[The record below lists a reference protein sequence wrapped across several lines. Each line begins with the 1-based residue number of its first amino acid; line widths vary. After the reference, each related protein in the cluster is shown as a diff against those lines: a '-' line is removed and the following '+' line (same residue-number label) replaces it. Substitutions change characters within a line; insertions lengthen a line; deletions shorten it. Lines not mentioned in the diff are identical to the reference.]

1 MLSVV
6 FSPYCSLSGGGAL
19 QFKRNQKNHCMFY
32 FHLRPRWVVTIWANA
47 AALLLWLGGL
57 TPTNVWGQTLS
68 THKVLGRYQQL
79 LWQDQH
85 GLPQN
90 GVLAI
95 RRTYD
100 GYLWLGT
107 IEGAARFDGVRFVV
121 FDNNNT
127 PEIKNNQILSLAE
140 DRAGNL
146 WLGAVGGGL
155 TRYTDGRFRLY
166 TKRDGLASDAVRCLL
181 ADRTG
186 NLWIGTRGGGLNLL
200 RDERFAAYTTR
211 DGLPSDHVLT
221 LAEDG
226 NGVLWIGTTKG
237 LARFEQGRI
246 IAYTTRE
253 GLPNERVNAVCV
265 DHAGNVLVGTG
276 GGLCRMQQGRC
287 VADGAPAIGSVTALF
302 EDRQHNLWIG
312 TGGNG
317 LFLRQNGRLT
327 QYRVQDGLPSEIV
340 LALYEDPDGDLWVGT
355 VDGGLV
361 QLRQGR
367 FGVYTMEDGLPHNF
381 VASVFEDSQSNLWLG
396 TNGGLSRLR
405 DGVIT
410 TVPFPQGRPES
421 GSIAEDRAGNLW
433 FSGNGQLH
441 QYRNGQFT
449 RWTVTQGLP
458 HEPVREL
465 LGDRAG
471 NLWLSTPGHG
481 LTQLRDGRFRSFD
494 THDGLADNEVT
505 ALYESRAG
513 TIWIGLNNGGISRF
527 DTAMQRFT
535 SWAAQDGLPGDQVCA
550 FYEDCAGSLW
560 IATSG
565 GGLYR
570 FKDGRFAAITM
581 KQGLYD
587 NRMFQILSDTED
599 DSGDLWMSSNRGIF
613 RVSLRELNECAE
625 GRRASVT
632 SFAYGVADGM
642 LSRECNSASPA
653 GWKTRDGRLW
663 FPTVKGVVAID
674 PRQRDIQPSLVAIE
688 RVTLDRTLLPAG
700 QTVQIKPGQENLEI
714 EYTGIN
720 WRRPQQIRFKYQ
732 LVGFNQDWV
741 ETDMR
746 RTAYFSHL
754 PPGEYTFKVI
764 ADNGEG
770 VWNKDGQSLRITVL
784 PPFYRTWWFLT
795 LTALAVSGAIFTAFK
810 YRIRQLE
817 QRQAAQQ
824 TFARQ
829 LIESQEAERKR
840 IAAELHDGLG
850 QNLLVIKNRALFGL
864 LQPDDAPRAAEQ
876 LNDISTTASQA
887 IDEVRQI
894 AANLH
899 PYQLDRLGLTKA
911 LKAMVRKVGEAAQ
924 LEVVCS
930 IDNLDGRLE
939 PTAEIN
945 LYRIVQE
952 CLNNIVKHAA
962 ATESSVQLRRLPQS
976 LQLTIR
982 DNGRGFMPAAVQSG
996 SEGQSSFGLNGL
1008 SERSRLLN
1016 GTLNIES
1023 TPGAGTKVT
1032 VNIPLPKVDEES

>member
-1 MLSVV
+1 MNIKTLI
-6 FSPYCSLSGGGAL
+6 F
-19 QFKRNQKNHCMFY
+19 
-32 FHLRPRWVVTIWANA
+32 T
-47 AALLLWLGGL
+47 LLWLSCLLSGSAH
-57 TPTNVWGQTLS
+57 GQTLS
-68 THKVLGRYQQL
+68 THKALGRYQQFV
-79 LWQDQH
+79 WQDQH

-90 GVLAI
+90 GVLSI
-95 RRTYD
+95 LRTHD

-127 PEIKNNQILSLAE
+127 AEIKNNQILSLAE
-140 DRAGNL
+140 DRTGSL

-166 TKRDGLASDAVRCLL
+166 TTRDGLSSDFVRCLL
-181 ADRTG
+181 ADRAG
-186 NLWIGTRGGGLNLL
+186 NLWIGTRGGGLNLF
-200 RDERFAAYTTR
+200 RDERFTSYTTR
-211 DGLPSDHVLT
+211 DGLPGDQILT
-221 LAEDG
+221 LAEDA

-246 IAYTTRE
+246 TAYTTRE
-253 GLPNERVNAVCV
+253 GLPSERVNAVYV
-265 DHAGNVLVGTG
+265 DRAENVWVGTS

-287 VADGAPAIGSVTALF
+287 VIDRAPINGSVTALY
-302 EDRQHNLWIG
+302 EDRARNLWIG

-317 LFLRQNGRLT
+317 LFLRSNGRLT
-327 QYRVQDGLPSEIV
+327 QYAVRDGLPSDTV
-340 LALYEDPDGDLWVGT
+340 LALYQDPDGDVWVGT

-381 VASVFEDSQSNLWLG
+381 VTAVFEDSQRNLWLG
-396 TNGGLSRLR
+396 TNGGLSRFTE
-405 DGVIT
+405 GVIT
-410 TVPFPQGRPES
+410 TTPFPQSRQES

-433 FSGNGQLH
+433 FSASGQLNQFRH
-441 QYRNGQFT
+441 GQFT
-449 RWTVTQGLP
+449 RWTMAQGLP

-481 LTQLRDGRFRSFD
+481 LAQLREGRFRSFD
-494 THDGLADNEVT
+494 TRDGLADNEIT
-505 ALYESRAG
+505 ALYESPTG
-513 TIWIGLNNGGISRF
+513 TIWVGTHNGGISRF
-527 DTAMQRFT
+527 DTATQRFT
-535 SWAAQDGLPGDQVCA
+535 SWTVKNGLPGDQVIA
-550 FYEDCAGSLW
+550 FYEDRAGSLW
-560 IATSG
+560 LGTSG
-565 GGLYR
+565 GGLCR
-570 FKDGRFAAITM
+570 FKDGQFAAITV

-587 NRMFQILSDTED
+587 NRTFQILSDTLSDTEA
-599 DSGDLWMSSNRGIF
+599 DSGNLWMSSNRGIF
-613 RVSLRELNECAE
+613 RVSLRELNECAD

-653 GWKTRDGRLW
+653 GWKTHDGQLW

-674 PRQRDIQPSLVAIE
+674 PQQRNTQPTLVAIE
-688 RVTLDRTLLPAG
+688 RIILDRAPLSVG
-700 QTVQIKPGQENLEI
+700 QFVQVRPNQENLEI

-720 WRRPQQIRFKYQ
+720 WQRPQQIRFKYQ

-741 ETDMR
+741 EAGTR

-754 PPGEYTFKVI
+754 PPGDYTFKVI

-770 VWNKDGQSLRITVL
+770 LWNTEGTNLRILVL

-795 LTALAVSGAIFTAFK
+795 LGTMSVLSVVFAAFK
-810 YRIRQLE
+810 YRINQLE
-817 QRQAAQQ
+817 QRQVAQQ
-824 TFARQ
+824 EFARQ
-829 LIESQEAERKR
+829 LIASQEAERKR
-840 IAAELHDGLG
+840 IAGELHDGLG

-864 LQPDDAPRAAEQ
+864 MQPDDAPRSATQ
-876 LNDISTTASQA
+876 LEDISTTASQA

-911 LKAMVRKVGEAAQ
+911 LTAMVRKVGAAAQ
-924 LEVVCS
+924 LEIACAVENV
-930 IDNLDGRLE
+930 DGNL
-939 PTAEIN
+939 PPAAEIN

-952 CLNNIVKHAA
+952 GLNNIVKHAQS
-962 ATESSVQLRRLPQS
+962 TEASVQLRRLPQS
-976 LQLTIR
+976 LQLTIQ
-982 DNGRGFMPAAVQSG
+982 DQGRGFVLAERGWRSADSKSSG
-996 SEGQSSFGLNGL
+996 FGLTGL
-1008 SERSRLLN
+1008 SERALLLH

-1023 TPGAGTKVT
+1023 TPDDGTRIT
-1032 VNIPLPKVDEES
+1032 LTIPLPKKDEEL